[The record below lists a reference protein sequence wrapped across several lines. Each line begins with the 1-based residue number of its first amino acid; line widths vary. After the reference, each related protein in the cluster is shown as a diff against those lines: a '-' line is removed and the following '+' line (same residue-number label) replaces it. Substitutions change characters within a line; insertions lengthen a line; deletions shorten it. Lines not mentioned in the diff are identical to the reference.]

1 MNCNDSI
8 HKFANQTKTHMKS
21 FIIAIAIILG
31 IQTVQAQFYPGDCA
45 TLLKIDSASVEEL
58 AKEYHRLKDAK
69 IVACDTTNSTYH
81 NIMKAIGRGMIAE
94 KTTQDKAIELMG
106 APYWKG
112 TSAEYEGNKVSL
124 VRGKVVGAVLPPM
137 FEIPAGDS
145 YVLYLWRN
153 KDYMIIA
160 FKGGVASDVSWY
172 RK

>member
-1 MNCNDSI
+1 MND
-8 HKFANQTKTHMKS
+8 MKS
-21 FIIAIAIILG
+21 LIAAILILCS
-31 IQTVQAQFYPGDCA
+31 VQVVNAQFYPGDCA

-69 IVACDTTNSTYH
+69 IVACDTTNSTFH
-81 NIMKAIGRGMIAE
+81 HIMKAIGTGMSKARMSQS
-94 KTTQDKAIELMG
+94 KTVELMG
-106 APYWKG
+106 TPYWQG

-145 YVLYLWRN
+145 YVLYQWRK
-153 KDYMIIA
+153 KDLMIIA

-172 RK
+172 AK